1 VLVVRLAMFVGAL
14 DREEHEQDGEYCY
27 DTHNPGRPV
36 KDVANNEDQDQ
47 EYGDANVL
55 PKLFPNPSTP
65 PAVAGEPNSN
75 LVFNSTHRDLLAL
88 VCLRLFPYI
97 SGYFGFVNGWCTR
110 NLNLHGK

>member
-1 VLVVRLAMFVGAL
+1 
-14 DREEHEQDGEYCY
+14 
-27 DTHNPGRPV
+27 
-36 KDVANNEDQDQ
+36 
-47 EYGDANVL
+47 
-55 PKLFPNPSTP
+55 
-65 PAVAGEPNSN
+65 VAGEPNSN